1 MSETN
6 TPVSTSTSAT
16 ATGNESV
23 TLADEIKKYNTDEL
37 ISFLRGQ
44 DLGLSEI
51 ALKIL
56 ENEEV
61 NGRAFI
67 NITKE
72 ELRDYG
78 MKGGPAKNLAD
89 FAKECKDKKLR
100 SFSSYKT
107 KKELSEVL
115 RKYGIDSND
124 IKKIPPFVPEPV
136 KVDEADKHFQYCIT
150 DIKRK
155 MGIIGSAKSSNE
167 AVRCSYI
174 EAILLSAMYIVK
186 DITRKRISLEPQFE
200 VVGEEATG
208 RVDYAIKKIID
219 SLNEELICITE
230 EKQNQE
236 VLGIMQNVMQL
247 ESSYHTNKR
256 KRKASEAFDD
266 DFDYLY
272 GIVTTGEIF
281 LTTVAQHMMS

>member
-6 TPVSTSTSAT
+6 TPLH
-16 ATGNESV
+16 ESV
-23 TLADEIKKYNTDEL
+23 TLADKIKKYNTDEL

-107 KKELSEVL
+107 KKDLKEVL
-115 RKYGIDSND
+115 AKYGVQDGR
-124 IKKIPPFVPEPV
+124 
-136 KVDEADKHFQYCIT
+136 IT
-150 DIKRK
+150 DIPQFTPSMIFPFCR
-155 MGIIGSAKSSNE
+155 
-167 AVRCSYI
+167 
-174 EAILLSAMYIVK
+174 ILLTLQELTYS
-186 DITRKRISLEPQFE
+186 
-200 VVGEEATG
+200 
-208 RVDYAIKKIID
+208 IIA
-219 SLNEELICITE
+219 L
-230 EKQNQE
+230 
-236 VLGIMQNVMQL
+236 
-247 ESSYHTNKR
+247 
-256 KRKASEAFDD
+256 
-266 DFDYLY
+266 
-272 GIVTTGEIF
+272 
-281 LTTVAQHMMS
+281 